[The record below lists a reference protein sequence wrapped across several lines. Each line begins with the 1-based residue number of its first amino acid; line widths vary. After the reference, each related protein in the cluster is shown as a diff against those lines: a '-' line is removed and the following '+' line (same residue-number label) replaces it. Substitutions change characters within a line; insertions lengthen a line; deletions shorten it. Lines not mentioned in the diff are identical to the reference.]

1 MNILHILQLKCCG
14 TILNKTYNSWEKVRG
29 TPFPIDDV
37 KVPKSCCL
45 QFNESELIDC
55 QRKPTELTFNI
66 KGCFDKL
73 EMTFEENKK
82 SFLIVGLSLLIT
94 MVNFGLSISDFLIC

>member
-1 MNILHILQLKCCG
+1 M
-14 TILNKTYNSWEKVRG
+14 NKTYNSWEKVKG

-45 QFNESELIDC
+45 QFIESELIDC
-55 QRKPTELTFNI
+55 QRKPMALTFNI

-73 EMTFEENKK
+73 EMTFEENKRT
-82 SFLIVGLSLLIT
+82 FLIVGLSILIT
-94 MVNFGLSISDFLIC
+94 MVNFGF

>member
-1 MNILHILQLKCCG
+1 M
-14 TILNKTYNSWEKVRG
+14 NKTHNSWEKVRG

-45 QFNESELIDC
+45 QFNESELNDC
-55 QRKPTELTFNI
+55 QRKPMELTYNI
-66 KGCFDKL
+66 EGCFDKL
-73 EMTFEENKK
+73 EMIFEGNKK
-82 SFLIVGLSLLIT
+82 TFLIVGLSILIT